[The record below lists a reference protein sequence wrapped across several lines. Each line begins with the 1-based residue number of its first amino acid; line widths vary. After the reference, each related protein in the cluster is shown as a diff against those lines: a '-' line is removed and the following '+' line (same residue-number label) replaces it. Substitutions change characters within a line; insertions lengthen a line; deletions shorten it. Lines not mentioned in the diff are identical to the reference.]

1 MFCQQNKNPT
11 TKNFTCLNARF
22 CSKHFM
28 VLCWFSSIPLLCL
41 ALSLRG
47 WSLWTVS
54 AASLGPWL
62 LVGFMQW
69 GVPAGQGEGRQWG
82 QHICSTGFFPA
93 GSPWLDAYFSFFHLI
108 LPCQIL
114 AAIPPLALLGLEVQV
129 VLLWLDFGYCITLWR
144 VSLPAFEFSSVQFS
158 CSVVSDSLQPHESQH
173 ARPPCPSPTLS
184 SLRLMSIE
192 SVMPSSHLILCRP
205 LLLLPPIL
213 PSVRVFS
220 SESTLRLWI
229 TPCQSFKSKL
239 GFSDRIWLT
248 QVPTWPGRYWCYS
261 HFMDEET
268 EVQRV

>member
-114 AAIPPLALLGLEVQV
+114 AAIPPLALQSSTKRDLQTPQW
-129 VLLWLDFGYCITLWR
+129 VLDMCVCAGSFM
-144 VSLPAFEFSSVQFS
+144 
-158 CSVVSDSLQPHESQH
+158 SDSLQFHIM
-173 ARPPCPSPTLS
+173 RNN
-184 SLRLMSIE
+184 
-192 SVMPSSHLILCRP
+192 
-205 LLLLPPIL
+205 
-213 PSVRVFS
+213 
-220 SESTLRLWI
+220 
-229 TPCQSFKSKL
+229 
-239 GFSDRIWLT
+239 
-248 QVPTWPGRYWCYS
+248 
-261 HFMDEET
+261 
-268 EVQRV
+268 